1 MIKEGK
7 KQIFTSDS
15 KKKNKYLDPLLQIV
29 IEVKQRE
36 NIVANISSSLKTKE
50 KTSFS
55 IN

>member
-50 KTSFS
+50 KISFS